1 MGEMIDIY
9 NEKKEKTGLV
19 LPRKEPLKKGQYM
32 MYVLALVE
40 DYEGRFLIT
49 KRAMD
54 KKWAAGEWEI
64 PGGGSVSGEDSFQA
78 VCREVREETGL
89 DVTDCESNMIYSYFN
104 EDLERGDN
112 YFVDIYRLKLDFTL
126 DDVTL
131 QKDEAIDVRLASFDE
146 ITKLYNTEGFLHYKR
161 LCEALN
167 I

>member
-49 KRAMD
+49 KRALD

-64 PGGGSVSGEDSFQA
+64 PGFSVRRGQLPCSMQRS
-78 VCREVREETGL
+78 
-89 DVTDCESNMIYSYFN
+89 S
-104 EDLERGDN
+104 RGD
-112 YFVDIYRLKLDFTL
+112 RT
-126 DDVTL
+126 
-131 QKDEAIDVRLASFDE
+131 
-146 ITKLYNTEGFLHYKR
+146 
-161 LCEALN
+161 
-167 I
+167 